1 MKKTG
6 KPKLVTYRITLDYST
21 TDDQTHPS
29 KWMDLDVLLCGEGG
43 EAVSWVKSEEIPT
56 PEEHR
61 ETLACEAST
70 GARP

>member
-1 MKKTG
+1 MRTKKN
-6 KPKLVTYRITLDYST
+6 KPKLVTYRITFDYTT

-61 ETLACEAST
+61 EIIGEETK
-70 GARP
+70 